1 MMTELP
7 DISPVLDKVI
17 GSDYRADLRRTLLER
32 AAETDDPAYA
42 DRLREAA
49 DGRRPLRSLLGD
61 PAFQAALRL
70 DQVDRDEVESRTPT
84 PDQQDQLARQ
94 LAEHREQHG
103 TPVFPPVAELATYAA
118 DAQARAQ
125 RTRDVVAADELT
137 GWQGSQQRIEE
148 KRAADQARD
157 ADERPGRGTDRG

>member
-1 MMTELP
+1 MLEQ
-7 DISPVLDKVI
+7 VF
-17 GSDYRADLRRTLLER
+17 GAGYRSDLRRTLLER

-49 DGRRPLRSLLGD
+49 DGKRPLRSLLAD
-61 PAFQAALRL
+61 PSFQAALKL
-70 DQVDRDEVESRTPT
+70 DEVDRDELESRTPT
-84 PDQQDQLARQ
+84 PEQQQELSRR
-94 LAEHREQHG
+94 LAEHREEHG
-103 TPVFPPVAELATYAA
+103 TLTFPPVADLAAFAA

-148 KRAADQARD
+148 QRAAERARATND
-157 ADERPGRGTDRG
+157 RPERGTDRG